1 MQSYLRS
8 LDLAS
13 IRNLFL
19 KEAREYLV
27 VVDLETPEELK
38 TRRERIKEI
47 EAVLEEKKNMDI
59 IF

>member
-8 LDLAS
+8 LDLES

-19 KEAREYLV
+19 KETREYLV
-27 VVDLETPEELK
+27 AVNIETPEELK
-38 TRRERIKEI
+38 IRRERIKEI
-47 EAVLEEKKNMDI
+47 ETVLEEKKSMHI